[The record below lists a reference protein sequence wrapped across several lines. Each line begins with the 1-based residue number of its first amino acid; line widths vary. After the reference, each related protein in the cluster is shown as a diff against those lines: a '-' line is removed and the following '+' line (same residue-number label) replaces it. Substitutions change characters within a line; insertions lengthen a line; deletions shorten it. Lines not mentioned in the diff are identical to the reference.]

1 MELFIVILIGLVVAV
16 AIVLH
21 LTARKKKGKS
31 LGNVIKKEPD
41 LPYKN
46 WLTTM
51 RTVFAGGTKDVQDKF
66 LETEKNQIK
75 KWSFYPDF
83 VKKFESVIKQFGK

>member
-1 MELFIVILIGLVVAV
+1 MVILVGLVIAL
-16 AIVLH
+16 ATILYF
-21 LTARKKKGKS
+21 KS
-31 LGNVIKKEPD
+31 KKETKPSSKKTPKAE

-66 LETEKNQIK
+66 LESEKDRIK
-75 KWSFYPDF
+75 EWYFYPDF
-83 VKKFESVIKQFGK
+83 VMKFDSIIKQFGK